1 MLTLFILLHTAD
13 PWLAQQH
20 KAICQAFKCQV
31 WHGDVQYALP
41 AVQLLQEL
49 QSGKKKNSLVICKD
63 HSLLQLA
70 EHLPVVYELPFTSR
84 SQQLN
89 KIPENNRR

>member
-13 PWLAQQH
+13 PWLEQQH

-49 QSGKKKNSLVICKD
+49 QSGKKKKILWWFVRIIHYYSLQSTC
-63 HSLLQLA
+63 Q
-70 EHLPVVYELPFTSR
+70 
-84 SQQLN
+84 
-89 KIPENNRR
+89 